1 MDIVEFFCPNCGKM
15 LTVAAKYAGEI
26 VRCPSC
32 SSEVAVPLEGGI

>member
-1 MDIVEFFCPNCGKM
+1 MEIVEFLCPNCGKM

-32 SSEVAVPLEGGI
+32 AIEVSVPLAKSL